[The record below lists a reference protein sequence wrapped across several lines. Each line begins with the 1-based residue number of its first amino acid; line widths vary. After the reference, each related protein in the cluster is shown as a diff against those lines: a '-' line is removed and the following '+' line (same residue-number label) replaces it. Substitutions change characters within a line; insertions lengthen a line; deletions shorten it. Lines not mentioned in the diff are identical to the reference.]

1 MDYLFDCTGGAAILY
16 RAVFNRL
23 CGYVVAYPLEW
34 GLTQVFYKTIDS
46 IVHYHLI
53 HFFRHSSIEAF
64 DRD

>member
-1 MDYLFDCTGGAAILY
+1 MDHLFGCNGGAAILY

-23 CGYVVAYPLEW
+23 GGYVVAYPLEW

-53 HFFRHSSIEAF
+53 YFFRDNPIEAS